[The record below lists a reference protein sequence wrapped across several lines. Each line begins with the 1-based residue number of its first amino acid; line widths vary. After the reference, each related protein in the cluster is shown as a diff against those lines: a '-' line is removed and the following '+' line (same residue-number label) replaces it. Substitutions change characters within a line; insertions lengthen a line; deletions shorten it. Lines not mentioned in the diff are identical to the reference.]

1 MGKRYKKGCLAPLI
15 IKEMQMQAKMRYHVL
30 PVRMVLIRKTRDKCQ
45 WGCGDKGRR
54 FFLSK
59 VEKALDELHL
69 EISVSGMM
77 TYQTIANIFRKRN
90 ISAIS
95 VSK

>member
-1 MGKRYKKGCLAPLI
+1 MKI
-15 IKEMQMQAKMRYHVL
+15 KMRYHVL
-30 PVRMVLIRKTRDKCQ
+30 PVRMALIRKTRDKYQ
-45 WGCGDKGRR
+45 LGCGDKGRR

-77 TYQTIANIFRKRN
+77 TYQTLANIFRH
-90 ISAIS
+90 ISSSAIS
-95 VSK
+95 VSKE